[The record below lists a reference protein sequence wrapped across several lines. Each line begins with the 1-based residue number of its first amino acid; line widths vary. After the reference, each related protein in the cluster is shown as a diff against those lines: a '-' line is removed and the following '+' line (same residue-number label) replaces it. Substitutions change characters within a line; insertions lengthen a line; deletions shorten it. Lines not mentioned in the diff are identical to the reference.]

1 MIGLIIGLVLLGI
14 LIIVICMGIGIYNSL
29 ISLRTKAE
37 EGFSTMDV
45 YMKKRYDLIPN
56 IVAKIKG
63 YAKHEKDVFKEVVE
77 LRGKAINSSS
87 DSEKIQNDGELTKA
101 IGRLF
106 AVAEAYPELKAD
118 KNFLDLQSTLKQ
130 IEAEIAESRKYYNA
144 IVRDYNIK
152 IQSFPSNVVAKMF
165 KFSKKSLYEL
175 DNLEELKNV
184 KVEF

>member
-1 MIGLIIGLVLLGI
+1 M
-14 LIIVICMGIGIYNSL
+14 
-29 ISLRTKAE
+29 
-37 EGFSTMDV
+37 
-45 YMKKRYDLIPN
+45 
-56 IVAKIKG
+56 
-63 YAKHEKDVFKEVVE
+63 
-77 LRGKAINSSS
+77 
-87 DSEKIQNDGELTKA
+87 
-101 IGRLF
+101 F

-165 KFSKKSLYEL
+165 KFSKKTLYEL
-175 DNLEELKNV
+175 DNLEERKNV